1 MVQAWHFPPGS
12 IEDKRAGDTQLHLP
26 SILLHTLTE
35 NMYFTLSLTCFVL
48 FLQNSFN
55 IPFFL
60 YFGACLS
67 KFSKCLKTS

>member
-35 NMYFTLSLTCFVL
+35 NIYFTLSLTCFVL
-48 FLQNSFN
+48 TYH
-55 IPFFL
+55 FFFIL
-60 YFGACLS
+60 EPACRNFRDVS
-67 KFSKCLKTS
+67 RPLKN

>member
-35 NMYFTLSLTCFVL
+35 NIYFTLSLTCFVL
-48 FLQNSFN
+48 FLQNS
-55 IPFFL
+55 
-60 YFGACLS
+60 S
-67 KFSKCLKTS
+67 V